1 LDIGLQFINFSW
13 SPLHLNESYTL
24 TVNSENTQPQ
34 LHESLESSFLFIA
47 SDDAPPCE
55 VYGFNATFDSVGAT
69 ALTSGV
75 AGCSVVFSRMIPSLP
90 NKQGLE
96 SSLNYSIEREDA
108 NTVSIVISIKVSK
121 LLLLI

>member
-34 LHESLESSFLFIA
+34 LHESLESSFLFTA
-47 SDDAPPCE
+47 PDDAPPCE
-55 VYGFNATFDSVGAT
+55 VYNFTATFDSVGAT
-69 ALTSGV
+69 SGV
-75 AGCSVVFSRMIPSLP
+75 VGCSVVFSRMLPSLP

-108 NTVSIVISIKVSK
+108 NTVSIVVSIKVSK
-121 LLLLI
+121 LLLLF